1 MSRISL
7 WYLGLSRR
15 SKIVF
20 TTAAAIVALAAGIFV
35 IFLMTAPQQVE
46 VKNGTIVW
54 DPIDGHIWEDNT
66 ETLWVDSSEAS
77 EYRVTYVV
85 KYSDEHAEQLKLK
98 QDAELAEKEQL
109 DEAQGLEAITT
120 SVPTQYLEDLATA
133 KHNLA
138 IMGQDIVTGLDMAN
152 MLNDFKAGLQYWYD
166 QIAATPAIPE
176 VETYKQQALS
186 AMQKAISAID
196 LYLQGIATANPQYFE
211 QANALLREAAAIIQ
225 SLGDTIKTLAPATEE
240 LQNLMESLQ

>member
-1 MSRISL
+1 MSRLSL

-15 SKIVF
+15 SKMIF
-20 TTAAAIVALAAGIFV
+20 TIAAVITALVMGIFV
-35 IFLMTAPQQVE
+35 VYLMTAPQQVE

-77 EYRVTYVV
+77 QYGVTYVV
-85 KYSDEHAEQLKLK
+85 RYSEEHAEQLKLE
-98 QDAELAEKEQL
+98 QEAELAEKEQFE
-109 DEAQGLEAITT
+109 EAQGLEAVTT
-120 SVPTQYLEDLATA
+120 SVPTSYLEDLATA

-138 IMGQDIVTGLDMAN
+138 IMGQDIITGLDMAN
-152 MLNDFKAGLQYWYD
+152 LLDDFKATLQYWYN

-186 AMQKAISAID
+186 AMQKAITAID

-211 QANALLREAAAIIQ
+211 QANTLLREAAAIIQ

-240 LQNLMESLQ
+240 LENMIESLQ

>member
-15 SKIVF
+15 SKIIF
-20 TTAAAIVALAAGIFV
+20 TVAAITVAFAAGIFV
-35 IFLMTAPQQVE
+35 IYLMLAPQQVE

-54 DPIDGHIWEDNT
+54 DPVDGHIWEDNT

-77 EYRVTYVV
+77 NYSV
-85 KYSDEHAEQLKLK
+85 KYIIRYSPEHAEQL
-98 QDAELAEKEQL
+98 QIEQEAELAQREQL
-109 DEAQGLEAITT
+109 EESQGLEAITT
-120 SVPTQYLEDLATA
+120 YVPTQYLQDLATA
-133 KHNLA
+133 EHNLA
-138 IMGQDIVTGLDMAN
+138 IMGQDIITGLDMAN
-152 MLNDFKAGLQYWYD
+152 KLDEFKSGLQYWYD

-186 AMQKAISAID
+186 AMQKAITAID
-196 LYLQGIATANPQYFE
+196 LYLQGISTANPVYFE

-225 SLGDTIKTLAPATEE
+225 NLGDIIKTLAPATDE
-240 LQNLMESLQ
+240 LQNLMQTLQ